1 MPRSRLRRAVFAAG
15 TLALAMLSASP
26 ITRADVPAPVPTE
39 AHAHAYPGA
48 WEYRWGDSP
57 RDPTGAFVWATP
69 AVNDGWR
76 ALPPKT
82 APEGRGGERF
92 LWMRTRLVGAI
103 EREPVLYLGG
113 VDQLVEAYVDGALVY
128 RFGSFEGDGALRFQ
142 GYEPHFIPLG
152 SNFTGKTLALR
163 VYSDHVNIGPYGD
176 VLLGPRADLALEAVR
191 ADLPTLAMGILLVSV
206 GLFVL
211 GLYLSER
218 RDKSN
223 LAYGLLALSL
233 GIYLPAAAPIRGL
246 LLDAPLFWIHVELA
260 SLYLTPL
267 FFASYFE
274 HVFGPGRFRLLRGLQ
289 WVHGAYF
296 VGSALV
302 VALGLVPVLRTLL
315 PFQILLLVTV
325 VLMTAR
331 AVLNATRGNLDA
343 RIFTGGFIL
352 AAAAASHD
360 VLKAIGLVPRAN
372 VSLGHVGTFAF
383 TLALGIIL
391 ARRFVEVHE
400 RMGRYSRVLE
410 LSLASAQVLDRGGQ
424 ARVALDEIIRLLG
437 ARAALLFVTPE
448 GGAIEGADLEVA
460 AGREAGGVEIPL
472 ASVIAGFAS
481 NLDDLVEQVRLRRE
495 ARVWKQI
502 EGTRRSAMAAP
513 LLVRDELLGVLYLET
528 DESRRHFDAADLSL
542 LNALG
547 EKLSINIVSTRAVRA
562 ELESSLH
569 QKRIA
574 EQAALLEAAA
584 RLASGDIKTPIPV
597 DEKSEFADLA
607 RGLDQMRRDVQQKI
621 RTIEAKKTEVEVLNE
636 ELRRKIQQHTSSLL
650 SSLRTDVE
658 VDEDELVTATPSF
671 EIGALIAD
679 RYRVIEELGQGA
691 MGVVYEV
698 ERVRDTRRFAMK
710 VLTSRSD
717 KLAMARFVREAQI
730 LSRLDHPNLASIA
743 DVDVTPEGLLYLVME
758 LCKGKP
764 LHRCKERYRDVD
776 WCCSVLG
783 QMAAG
788 LAAVHAQG
796 VIHRDLKPGNVMVA
810 EDAEGHA
817 QVKLVDFG
825 ISTLTGEVQERS
837 PASERP
843 RELDTPPS
851 TRRSIAPPP
860 QEVTR
865 TGILVGT
872 PTYMGPELAQGSR
885 HWKAHSDVFSLGV
898 IAYEILTGKRPFNV
912 PPIFV
917 GMQGQTLPRPAGL
930 RRVEGLQG
938 GLALLFE
945 RCMDPDPAARP
956 TAQEVADM
964 VGKYGYR

>member
-1 MPRSRLRRAVFAAG
+1 
-15 TLALAMLSASP
+15 MLTASP
-26 ITRADVPAPVPTE
+26 ITRADEPAPLSIEPR
-39 AHAHAYPGA
+39 AHAYTGT

-57 RDPTGAFVWATP
+57 RDPTGELAWARP
-69 AVNDGWR
+69 EVNGGWR
-76 ALPPKT
+76 VLPPNT
-82 APEGRGGERF
+82 TPDGRGGERF
-92 LWMRTRLVGAI
+92 LWMRTRLVGHV
-103 EREPVLYLGG
+103 EHEPVLYLRG
-113 VDQLVEAYVDGALVY
+113 VDQIVEAYLDGALVY
-128 RFGSFEGDGALRFQ
+128 RFGVFEGDGALRFQ
-142 GYEPHFIPLG
+142 GYKPHFIPLG
-152 SNFTGKTLALR
+152 SSFEGKTLALR
-163 VYSDHVNIGPYGD
+163 IHSSHVNIGPFGD
-176 VLLGPRADLALEAVR
+176 AVIGPRAEIALDAVR
-191 ADLPTLAMGILLVSV
+191 SDLPTLAMGILLASA

-211 GLYLSER
+211 GLFLSER

-246 LLDAPLFWIHVELA
+246 LFDAPLLWVHVELA
-260 SLYLTPL
+260 SLYLTPI

-296 VGSALV
+296 VGSALL

-315 PFQILLLVTV
+315 PFQVLLLGTI
-325 VLMTAR
+325 VLMSAR
-331 AVLNATRGNLDA
+331 AILGAARGNLDA
-343 RIFTGGFIL
+343 RIFTAGFIV
-352 AAAAASHD
+352 AAAAAAHD
-360 VLKAIGLVPRAN
+360 VLKAIGLVPRSHVA
-372 VSLGHVGTFAF
+372 LGHVGMFAF
-383 TLALGIIL
+383 TLSLGIIL
-391 ARRFVEVHE
+391 ARRFVEVQE

-437 ARAALLFVTPE
+437 ARAALLFVTRE
-448 GGAIEGADLEVA
+448 GGAVAGADLEIA

-472 ASVIAGFAS
+472 ASVIAGFAPVV
-481 NLDDLVEQVRLRRE
+481 DDLVEEVCRRRE
-495 ARVWKQI
+495 ARVLKRI

-513 LLVRDELLGVLYLET
+513 LVVRDELLGVLYLES
-528 DESRRHFDAADLSL
+528 DETRRHFDEADLSIL
-542 LNALG
+542 STLG
-547 EKLSINIVSTRAVRA
+547 EKLSVNIVSTRAVRA

-574 EQAALLEAAA
+574 EQAVLLEAAA

-607 RGLDQMRRDVQQKI
+607 RGLDQMRRDVQAKI
-621 RTIEAKKTEVEVLNE
+621 RTIETKKAEVEVLNE
-636 ELRRKIQQHTSSLL
+636 ELRRKIQQHTTSLL
-650 SSLRTDVE
+650 SSLRTDVD
-658 VDEDELVTATPSF
+658 VDEDELVTTAPSF
-671 EIGALIAD
+671 QVGAIIAE

-764 LHRCKERYRDVD
+764 LHRCKDRYRDVA
-776 WCCSVLG
+776 WSLSVLR

-796 VIHRDLKPGNVMVA
+796 VIHRDLKPGNVMVF
-810 EDAEGHA
+810 EDAEGP

-825 ISTLTGEVQERS
+825 ISTLTGEHQPER
-837 PASERP
+837 PPVSERG
-843 RELDTPPS
+843 RDLDAPPS
-851 TRRSIAPPP
+851 TRRSLPPPP

-945 RCMDPDPAARP
+945 RCMDPDPATRP
-956 TAQEVADM
+956 TAQEVADSL
-964 VGKYGYR
+964 GKYGIR

>member
-1 MPRSRLRRAVFAAG
+1 MPRSRLRRTVVAG

-26 ITRADVPAPVPTE
+26 ITRADVPAPVTPE
-39 AHAHAYPGA
+39 AFAHAYQGA

-57 RDPTGAFVWATP
+57 RDPTGAPVWATP
-69 AVNDGWR
+69 TVNDGWR

-82 APEGRGGERF
+82 VPEGRGGEHF
-92 LWMRTRLVGAI
+92 LWMRTRLVGAA
-103 EREPVLYLGG
+103 EREPVLYLQG

-128 RFGSFEGDGALRFQ
+128 RFGSFEGNGALRFQ
-142 GYEPHFIPLG
+142 GYKTHFIPLG
-152 SNFTGKTLALR
+152 SNFAGKTLALR
-163 VYSDHVNIGPYGD
+163 VYSDHVNIGPYGE
-176 VLLGPRADLALEAVR
+176 VLLGSRADLALEAVR
-191 ADLPTLAMGILLVSV
+191 DDLPTLAMGILLVSV

-211 GLYLSER
+211 GLFLSER

-233 GIYLPAAAPIRGL
+233 GIYLPAAVPIRGL

-296 VGSALV
+296 LGSALV

-315 PFQILLLVTV
+315 PFQILLLITIA
-325 VLMTAR
+325 LMTAR
-331 AVLNATRGNLDA
+331 AILNATRGNLDA
-343 RIFTGGFIL
+343 RIFTAGFIL
-352 AAAAASHD
+352 AATAVSHD
-360 VLKAIGLVPRAN
+360 VLQAIGLVPRDH
-372 VSLGHVGTFAF
+372 VSFGHVGTFAF
-383 TLALGIIL
+383 ALSLGIIL

-424 ARVALDEIIRLLG
+424 ARVALDEIVRLLG

-448 GGAIEGADLEVA
+448 GGAVAGAELEVA

-495 ARVWKQI
+495 ARVWKRI
-502 EGTRRSAMAAP
+502 EDTRRSAMAAP
-513 LLVRDELLGVLYLET
+513 LLVRDELLGVLYLES

-650 SSLRTDVE
+650 SSLRTDVD
-658 VDEDELVTATPSF
+658 VDEDDLVTAAPSF
-671 EIGALIAD
+671 AVGALIAE

-764 LHRCKERYRDVD
+764 LHRCKERYRDVA

-810 EDAEGHA
+810 DDAEGHA

-825 ISTLTGEVQERS
+825 ISTLTGEVQERA

-917 GMQGQTLPRPAGL
+917 GMQGQTLPRPTGL

-956 TAQEVADM
+956 TAQEVAEM

>member
-1 MPRSRLRRAVFAAG
+1 
-15 TLALAMLSASP
+15 MLSASP
-26 ITRADVPAPVPTE
+26 ITRADVPAPSAVE
-39 AHAHAYPGA
+39 AHAHAYQGT

-57 RDPTGAFVWATP
+57 RDPMNAFVWATP

-76 ALPPKT
+76 ALPPQAT
-82 APEGRGGERF
+82 PEGRNGARF
-92 LWMRTRLVGAI
+92 LWMRTRLVGHV
-103 EREPVLYLGG
+103 EREPVLYLRG
-113 VDQLVEAYVDGALVY
+113 VDQIVEAYLDGALVY
-128 RFGSFEGDGALRFQ
+128 RFGAFEGDGALRFQ
-142 GYEPHFIPLG
+142 GYKPHFLPLG
-152 SNFTGKTLALR
+152 SNFAGKTLTLR
-163 VYSDHVNIGPYGD
+163 IHSDHVNIGPYGD
-176 VLLGPRADLALEAVR
+176 SLIGPRADLALDAVR
-191 ADLPTLAMGILLVSV
+191 ADLPALAMGILLVSA

-211 GLYLSER
+211 GLFLSER

-223 LAYGLLALSL
+223 LAYGLLALAL

-246 LLDAPLFWIHVELA
+246 LVDAPLLWVHVEFA
-260 SLYLTPL
+260 SLYLTPI
-267 FFASYFE
+267 FFAAYFE
-274 HVFGPGRFRLLRGLQ
+274 HVFGPDRFRLLRGLQ
-289 WVHGAYF
+289 WVHAAYF
-296 VGSALV
+296 LGSALL

-315 PFQILLLVTV
+315 PFQILLLVTIL
-325 VLMTAR
+325 LMTSR
-331 AVLNATRGNLDA
+331 AVLHATRGNLDA
-343 RIFTGGFIL
+343 RIFTGGFLL

-360 VLKAIGLVPRAN
+360 VLKAIGLVPRDH
-372 VSLGHVGTFAF
+372 VSLGHVGMFAF
-383 TLALGIIL
+383 TLSLGIIL

-437 ARAALLFVTPE
+437 ARAALLFVTHE
-448 GGAIEGADLEVA
+448 GGAVAGAELEVA

-495 ARVWKQI
+495 ARVWKRI
-502 EGTRRSAMAAP
+502 EDTRRSAMAAP
-513 LLVRDELLGVLYLET
+513 LVVRDELLGVLYLET
-528 DESRRHFDAADLSL
+528 DESRRHFDDADLSL

-574 EQAALLEAAA
+574 EQAVLLEAAA

-607 RGLDQMRRDVQQKI
+607 RGLDQMRRDVQAKI
-621 RTIEAKKTEVEVLNE
+621 RTIETKKAEVEVLNE
-636 ELRRKIQQHTSSLL
+636 ELRRKIQQHTTSLL
-650 SSLRTDVE
+650 SSLRTDVD

-671 EIGALIAD
+671 EVGALIAE

-698 ERVRDTRRFAMK
+698 ERVRDARSFAMK

-764 LHRCKERYRDVD
+764 LHRCKERYRDVT
-776 WCCSVLG
+776 WSCSVLR

-825 ISTLTGEVQERS
+825 ISTLTGEVQER
-837 PASERP
+837 PPLSERP
-843 RELDTPPS
+843 RELDSPPS

-917 GMQGQTLPRPAGL
+917 GMQGQTLPRPTGL

-956 TAQEVADM
+956 TAQEVADSL
-964 VGKYGYR
+964 GKYGYR